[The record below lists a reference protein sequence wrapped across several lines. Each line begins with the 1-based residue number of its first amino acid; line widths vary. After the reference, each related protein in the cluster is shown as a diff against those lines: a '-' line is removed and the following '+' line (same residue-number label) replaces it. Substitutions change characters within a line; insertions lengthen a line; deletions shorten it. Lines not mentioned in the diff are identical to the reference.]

1 MHPIEGGKVLPV
13 VEPSGRLDNYLHRVY
28 DAILSSAFLRIRQRS
43 RLMRMCGYSIG
54 REVEIN
60 HGASFGSKSISL
72 GDNVFI
78 NTGFFYDGLDRVVVG
93 NHVSFGPFVRLI
105 TATHDIG
112 PKGRRCTLPARTEP
126 ITIEE
131 GCWIGSGVTVLPGV
145 TIGSGCVIGAGA
157 LVRETTQ
164 PDGLY
169 VGVPARRIKD
179 LH

>member
-1 MHPIEGGKVLPV
+1 ML
-13 VEPSGRLDNYLHRVY
+13 EPSRRLRNYLHRVC
-28 DAILSSAFLRIRQRS
+28 DAILSSAFFLISHRS

-54 REVEIN
+54 REVEV
-60 HGASFGSKSISL
+60 HEGSSFGSKRISI
-72 GDNVFI
+72 GDNVYI

-93 NHVSFGPFVRLI
+93 NHVSFGLFVRLI
-105 TATHDIG
+105 TAAHDIG
-112 PKGRRCTLPARTEP
+112 PKNRRCTVPARSEP

-131 GCWIGSGVTVLPGV
+131 GCWIGAGVTVLPGV

-157 LVRETTQ
+157 LVRENTQ

-169 VGVPARRIKD
+169 VGVPARRVKD